1 MDIEGNMAQIQSK
14 SEFARVDGNRSWF
27 GPALRTLRPPEFNA
41 ACAELMR
48 MVEADYA
55 PTLAVGIRTGGL
67 AVAESMVRAASA
79 PLPVL
84 PVTCR
89 RAATG
94 GKARVP
100 LLRTALSAL
109 PRPAL
114 DLLRRVEHR
123 LYIAPRTRQLRP
135 QQVGHAELDMIA
147 AWIADQPS
155 QSRILVTDDAID
167 SGATLATVLRLVRA
181 VCPSGTEIR
190 TAVITQTMEQPITTP
205 DYVLFHNTLCRFPW
219 SFDAIA

>member
-1 MDIEGNMAQIQSK
+1 MSQ
-14 SEFARVDGNRSWF
+14 
-27 GPALRTLRPPEFNA
+27 A
-41 ACAELMR
+41 A
-48 MVEADYA
+48 
-55 PTLAVGIRTGGL
+55 T
-67 AVAESMVRAASA
+67 A

-94 GKARVP
+94 AKARVP
-100 LLRTALSAL
+100 LLRTALTAL

-123 LYIAPRTRQLRP
+123 LFIAPRTRQARP
-135 QQVGHAELDMIA
+135 QQVGHAEIEVIA
-147 AWIADQPS
+147 AWLARQPS
-155 QSRILVTDDAID
+155 QSPVLVIDDAID

-181 VCPSGTEIR
+181 VCPCGTEIR
-190 TAVITQTMEQPITTP
+190 SAVITQTLEQPITTP
-205 DYVLFHNTLCRFPW
+205 DYALFHNTLCRFPW

>member
-1 MDIEGNMAQIQSK
+1 VAQIQTK
-14 SEFARVDGNRSWF
+14 PEFTRVDGNRSWF
-27 GPALRTLRPPEFNA
+27 GPTLRTLRLPEFHA
-41 ACAELMR
+41 ACAELMQ

-55 PTLAVGIRTGGL
+55 PTLAVGIRTGGF
-67 AVAESMVRAASA
+67 AVAESMVRAAST

-94 GKARVP
+94 AKARLP
-100 LLRTALSAL
+100 LLRSALTAL

-123 LYIAPRTRQLRP
+123 LFIAPRTRQARP

-147 AWIADQPS
+147 ASLAHRPS

-167 SGATLATVLRLVRA
+167 SGATLATVLQLVRA

-190 TAVITQTMEQPITTP
+190 TAVITQTLEQPIATP